1 MEIASRAA
9 GSLGPMKTIGPS
21 ASKPTFAELLSECVT
36 SAVHLEMHDRH
47 LTTDPAFL
55 AWKAGQPH
63 EEDTEPY
70 RVFRALVSDTVARGV
85 VARRARIVSEPVSD
99 YVRWEHSLTEPHNI
113 AAEEL
118 VRWLPRERASALAL
132 PGNPFWVFDGRLV
145 RFSIFDGD
153 GALVGHQFTE
163 EPAIVEFCTSAFETV
178 WGRATDH
185 ADYCISTD

>member
-1 MEIASRAA
+1 MKT
-9 GSLGPMKTIGPS
+9 LGPGS
-21 ASKPTFAELLSECVT
+21 NKPTFAELLSGCVA

-63 EEDTEPY
+63 EDTEPY
-70 RVFRALVSDTVARGV
+70 RAFRALISNAVAQGV
-85 VARRARIVSEPVSD
+85 AVRRARIVSEPVSD
-99 YVRWEHSLTEPHNI
+99 YVRWEHSLTGPHNI
-113 AAEEL
+113 AAGEL

-145 RFSIFDGD
+145 RFSVFDGN

-163 EPAIVEFCTSAFETV
+163 DPAIVEMCASAFETV
-178 WGRATDH
+178 WNLATDH
-185 ADYCISTD
+185 ADYRIPAE